1 MPSHPTIYSGYIGE
15 NDGFSSPAPVIG
27 PSGWTVFKSNQ
38 TEIYEV
44 THNLGL
50 SHPKKQLH
58 VVVQTMKNN
67 VIADIQVDENS
78 FIISTWLSDSGGS
91 TNSDLMFIAA
101 YYPKM

>member
-1 MPSHPTIYSGYIGE
+1 MSSHPTIYSGYIGE
-15 NDGFSSPAPVIG
+15 NVGFSAPAPVTG
-27 PSGWTVFKSNQ
+27 SSGWTVFKMNQ

-50 SHPKKQLH
+50 THPKEQLH
-58 VVVQTMKNN
+58 VVVQPMKYK

-78 FIISTWLSDSGGS
+78 FTISTWWSDSGGS